1 MTIELHLVLEFLKI
15 IKEREIQT
23 GKIIPSEVER
33 QCELKKIES
42 GLQHVVYDENEKF
55 CLDTGLIL
63 KNGNNLQL
71 TEIGEAIIENKESR
85 EKINQII
92 IENCLLKSEFSNK
105 IMPGLAQ
112 FHGDKENGFWYE
124 KNEVFRLF
132 DSSEDLKILRDV
144 GLLVKDDDDTIK
156 INSEF
161 YQNETITGYRKKK
174 KPISQKDLEAEL
186 RKSEETKKKIGLI
199 AEKIVVNYERRRL
212 EEEGCVEEAKRVEQI
227 SQDWANKGYDIESFD
242 GKSDDLIPDR
252 FIEVKGTTGKNFS
265 IFWSQNEIEAAQE
278 LGVKYWIYF
287 VREIDVENETAP
299 NEPEMIPNAFYEID
313 PFDNDPYNK
322 KFVKESESIH
332 VTKRQEN

>member
-1 MTIELHLVLEFLKI
+1 MAIELHLVLEFLKI
-15 IKEREIQT
+15 IKEREVQT
-23 GKIIPSEVER
+23 GKIISSEVKR

-63 KNGNNLQL
+63 KNENKLQL
-71 TEIGEAIIENKESR
+71 TEIGETIIENKESR

-105 IMPGLAQ
+105 IMPGLVQ

-156 INSEF
+156 INSKF
-161 YQNETITGYRKKK
+161 YQNETITEYRKTKGK
-174 KPISQKDLEAEL
+174 ISQKQLEAGLEI
-186 RKSEETKKKIGLI
+186 KKKIGLV
-199 AEKIVVNYERRRL
+199 AEKIVVDYERKRL
-212 EEEGCVEEAKRVEQI
+212 EEKGCVEEANRVEQI
-227 SQDWANKGYDIESFD
+227 SQDWANKGYDVESFD
-242 GKSDDLIPDR
+242 DKSDDLIPDR

-278 LGVKYWIYF
+278 FGTKYWIYF
-287 VREIDVENETAP
+287 ISEIDLENETTS
-299 NEPEMIPNAFYEID
+299 NDPEMIQNPFYKID
-313 PFDNDPYNK
+313 PFDNDPDNK
-322 KFVKESESIH
+322 EFVKKSESIH